1 MCSSRRAWLR
11 LQCSATSGDVQFL
24 PVSFGSGD
32 IVLIVSSSSCR
43 GRLFFSCTCDLGC
56 TKALVRFFKN
66 PHQVRDIIR
75 TFFKS
80 LRVPFAA
87 WGREGVPAV
96 YVDCGRDL
104 LQWIGNRMYHGFTEG
119 DNVLRVDRLG
129 SQLDEAIFA
138 PTIERIVFPSS
149 IDAYDRPHQMVVRVQ
164 THGRTPQNVE
174 DRSACRTV
182 KGLDSG

>member
-43 GRLFFSCTCDLGC
+43 GRLFFSRTCDLGG

-66 PHQVRDIIR
+66 PHQVRDIVR
-75 TFFKS
+75 TFFES
-80 LRVPFAA
+80 FWSRFAA
-87 WGREGVPAV
+87 RRRKEVTAV
-96 YVDCGRDL
+96 YVDRGRNL
-104 LQWIGNRMYHGFTEG
+104 FQWMGNRVYHRFTEG
-119 DNVLRVDRLG
+119 NDVLGVDRLG
-129 SQLDEAIFA
+129 SPLNKSIFA

-149 IDAYDRPHQMVVRVQ
+149 IDAYDRPHQMVVRI
-164 THGRTPQNVE
+164 
-174 DRSACRTV
+174 
-182 KGLDSG
+182 